1 MPTTNPYSIMDSSRL
16 HNTRPKSDRS
26 IWRRAA
32 VHHVVRRRV
41 ENNTWQEE
49 WVWRRGGRPR
59 DDART
64 PRLPGDLPGDG
75 GGACGSAGSSSW
87 RTWRR
92 CGAGTRESSVHRNF
106 GQLTFGTSSE
116 KRGGGL
122 DPGDEKKKKRTQRKT
137 ETLRVRRRSWRDKK
151 HFDKESCDP
160 QKEQNTSSRG
170 KCDGLE

>member
-1 MPTTNPYSIMDSSRL
+1 MDSSRL
-16 HNTRPKSDRS
+16 HNTRPRSDRS

-122 DPGDEKKKKRTQRKT
+122 DPGDEKKKNERSERPKRCEFVGGRGVIRNTLIRSRATHKKNKT
-137 ETLRVRRRSWRDKK
+137 RA
-151 HFDKESCDP
+151 
-160 QKEQNTSSRG
+160 RG
-170 KCDGLE
+170 ENVTVWSELKSPLK